1 MSSHHFTSIE
11 SARAFALAG
20 NATLTIS
27 SLKTGVRFTYKV
39 RAAKDKASGKLTPG
53 LYFVSLLSGP
63 DNENDYSYLG
73 MIRDGRF
80 TLTKAS
86 KAGLQAPG
94 VIAFSFFMSTPILHP
109 QLEIRHEGRCGR
121 CGRTLT
127 VPESID
133 AGIGP
138 ECIKLMSL

>member
-1 MSSHHFTSIE
+1 M
-11 SARAFALAG
+11 
-20 NATLTIS
+20 
-27 SLKTGVRFTYKV
+27 
-39 RAAKDKASGKLTPG
+39 
-53 LYFVSLLSGP
+53 YFVSLLSGP

-86 KAGLQAPG
+86 KAGVQAPS
-94 VIAFSFFMSTPILHP
+94 VVAFEYFMRVPVLHP
-109 QLEIRHEGRCGR
+109 QMQIRHEGRCGK
-121 CGRTLT
+121 CGRVLT

-138 ECIKLMSL
+138 ECRLKM